1 MSNEP
6 LKVAIA
12 GLGTVGAGT
21 VKVLTQHADLI
32 SARAGR
38 AIVVTA
44 VSARNKNRDRGVD
57 LSGMTWFDDPVEMA
71 RSADADVIVELIGGA
86 DGVAKAMTEAAFAA
100 GRPVVT
106 ANKALVAENGH
117 ALALAA
123 EQAGVTLAY
132 EAAVAGGIPIIKSLR
147 EGLAGNHIAGLHG
160 ILNGTCN
167 YILSTMRDTGADFD
181 DVLKEAQEL
190 GYAEADP
197 SFDVGGIDAA
207 HKLAILAALAFG
219 TQVDFES
226 VHVEGITSVTAEDIT
241 FAEALGF
248 RLKLLGIARQDGDR
262 IEQRVYPCLIDED
275 EQLAAVEGVFNA
287 VFVDGDAVG
296 RAISIGRGAG
306 EGPTASAVVA
316 DIIDI
321 AAGRHAPV
329 FGILASA
336 LTQPEVV
343 PVQERVGS
351 YYIRLQVADKPG
363 VVADIGAA
371 LRDQGVS
378 IESLIQHGHPK
389 ADTVHVVMT
398 VHDTVEASLMKALET
413 LGANPALIAPAQVLR
428 IEKFSA

>member
-1 MSNEP
+1 MSDAP

-21 VKVLTQHADLI
+21 VKLLTEHAELI
-32 SARAGR
+32 AARAGR
-38 AIVVTA
+38 AIEVTA
-44 VSARNKNRDRGVD
+44 VSARNKSRDRGID
-57 LSGMTWFDDPVEMA
+57 LSAMTWFDDPVEMA

-86 DGVAKAMTEAAFAA
+86 DGVAKAMTEAAFEA
-100 GRPVVT
+100 GRSVVT

-117 ALALAA
+117 DLAMAA
-123 EQAGVTLAY
+123 EAAGVTLAY

-147 EGLAGNHIAGLHG
+147 EGLAGNHVAGLHG

-167 YILSTMRDTGADFD
+167 YILSTMRDTGAEFN
-181 DVLKEAQEL
+181 DVLKEAQDL

-197 SFDVGGIDAA
+197 SFDIGGTDAA

-219 TQVDFES
+219 TQVDFGS
-226 VHVEGITSVTAEDIT
+226 VHVEGITNITAEDIT

-248 RLKLLGIARQDGDR
+248 RLKLLGIARQHGDR
-262 IEQRVYPCLIDED
+262 VEQRVYPCLIDED

-321 AAGRHAPV
+321 AAGRGAPV
-329 FGILASA
+329 FGIAAAA
-336 LTQPEVV
+336 LKEADVI
-343 PVQERVGS
+343 PVEERVGS
-351 YYIRLQVADKPG
+351 YYVRLQVEDQPG

-378 IESLIQHGHPK
+378 IESLIQHGHPE
-389 ADTVHVVMT
+389 ADAVHVVMT
-398 VHDTVEASLMKALET
+398 VHDTVEESLTKSLET
-413 LGANPALIAPAQVLR
+413 LKSNPALIAPAQVLR
-428 IEKFSA
+428 IEKFSS